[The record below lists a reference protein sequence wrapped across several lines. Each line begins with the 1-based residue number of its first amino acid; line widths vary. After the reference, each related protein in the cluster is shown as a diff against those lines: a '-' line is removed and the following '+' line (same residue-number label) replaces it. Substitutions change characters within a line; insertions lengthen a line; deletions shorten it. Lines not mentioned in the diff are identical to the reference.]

1 MKQKKRT
8 ATCSVLF
15 SLGLVATVAGAADI
29 KLMTQNQYLG
39 ADLAPVLVATD
50 AYAFNAAVVAALQ
63 QIAANHPA
71 ERMRALASEIA
82 SAQPAL
88 VGLQEVYRFQC
99 TDLASL
105 PPGLGCSDPS
115 IAGAFSDQ
123 LQTTLAA
130 LGASYVAAATVV
142 NLNVPMLPFTIN
154 GVTSLLSV
162 LDRDVI
168 LARGNVAATPVNFSG
183 ACTKLS
189 GDGCNYTA
197 VATANTPLGPISV
210 ERGFVAVDAT
220 VDGKAYRVVNT
231 HLELQ
236 QPDPSNPAS
245 QALQALQAAELLQI
259 VGATTPVDRVLV
271 VLGDMNSSPA
281 HVNNMGVVTP
291 YAQFAMAGFA
301 DAWTLRPGGLVGY
314 TCCQIEDLSNR
325 RSVLYERIDM
335 IFSFSS
341 PQRVKQ
347 VRIVGATVS
356 DKTSPPGRGL
366 WPSDHGSVSAE
377 LQF

>member
-1 MKQKKRT
+1 MKHMKRT
-8 ATCSVLF
+8 ARFSMLF
-15 SLGLVATVAGAADI
+15 SLGLAVTAAGAANI

-39 ADLAPVLVATD
+39 ADLAPVLIATD
-50 AYAFNAAVVAALQ
+50 GNAFNTAVVTALQ
-63 QIAANHPA
+63 TIAANHPV
-71 ERMRALASEIA
+71 ERMRALAAEIA
-82 SAQPAL
+82 STQPAL

-99 TDLASL
+99 TDLAPL
-105 PPGLGCSDPS
+105 PPGMGCSDPS

-130 LGASYVAAATVV
+130 LGTSYVQAATVV
-142 NLNVPMLPFTIN
+142 NLNVPMLPFTVN
-154 GVTSLLSV
+154 GVTSLLAV
-162 LDRDVI
+162 VDRDVI
-168 LARGNVAATPVNFSG
+168 LARGNVAATPVNYSG

-189 GDGCNYTA
+189 GDGCNYNV

-259 VGATTPVDRVLV
+259 VNATTPVERALI

-281 HVNNMGVVTP
+281 HVPSPGIVTP
-291 YAQFAMAGFA
+291 YVQFATAGFA

-314 TCCQIEDLSNR
+314 TCCQIEDLSNH

-335 IFSFSS
+335 IFSFTS

-347 VRIVGATVS
+347 ARIVGATVS